1 MKQNSSKGSSDE
13 PGHGNAE
20 TEGKRGSFEER
31 MNKKEEISGC
41 FNGPEVRED
50 VESVENFLKAWKR
63 SKRQTPKILERTKYL
78 GTSVAESVHPPSEAS
93 KG

>member
-1 MKQNSSKGSSDE
+1 
-13 PGHGNAE
+13 
-20 TEGKRGSFEER
+20 

-93 KG
+93 KVHVIGYVCFFHSSMVIC